1 MAAPTPQGPLE
12 ADLARRI
19 AETGTLGRLLR
30 ARAAEHGAAPMLIAP
45 SLLRPAEPDG
55 LATTSFAV
63 MAAEAERLARA
74 LVAAGVRPG
83 DGVGVLAGNTAVTEA
98 HLVQYA
104 AALAG
109 GVLVPLNPR
118 HGDEDLDHSIAL
130 GRLKIAFAEPG
141 LMPRLAAAVMRAG
154 GAARCID
161 LGAGLAALTAAGADG
176 TPLPEVAAEAVA
188 DLIFTSGTTG
198 RPKAVEHSHR
208 SAVATGAIFGTA
220 LGLTPDDRHHHAVPF
235 FTSSGVHFNPL
246 AALWAGAAMIV
257 EPAFDAARILA
268 RIATRRSTV
277 LLSVPSGFLYLLDA
291 LARAG
296 GDAPDLSSIRL
307 WNYGG
312 AAMPQEAVAALA
324 RRFPEVEQRQN
335 YGMTET
341 GPTGTMLLPDEV
353 MAKPGSVGRPMPLC
367 RVRITDP
374 DGRELPA
381 GAAGEIEIL
390 SPANMIG
397 YRDAPEA
404 TAETIRDGWARTGD
418 WGRIDADG
426 HLHHLDRLKD
436 VIVRGGLKIA
446 ARRVEDVLHRIPGV
460 FEAAVIALPHPR
472 LGEDVAAVVVRT
484 APDTTEDIE
493 TDEDFVAR
501 LQAAAAAVLADYE
514 IPRRVFLTDALP
526 RNPLGKVLKTDL
538 RRQHAGTPEHDRHD
552 LHPSHG

>member
-55 LATTSFAV
+55 LAVTSFAA

-74 LVAAGVRPG
+74 LVAAGVGPG
-83 DGVGVLAGNTAVTEA
+83 DGIGVLAGNTAVTEA

-118 HGDEDLDHSIAL
+118 HGDEDLDHTIAL
-130 GRLKIAFAEPG
+130 GRLRLAFAEPG
-141 LMPRLAAAVMRAG
+141 LMPRLAAAIMRAG
-154 GAARCID
+154 GVARCID
-161 LGAGLAALTAAGADG
+161 LGAGLAALTAAGAAG
-176 TPLPEVAAEAVA
+176 TPLPEVAPEAIA

-312 AAMPQEAVAALA
+312 AAMPQEAVLALA
-324 RRFPEVEQRQN
+324 RRFPEVDQRQN

-353 MAKPGSVGRPMPLC
+353 TAKPGSVGRPMPLC
-367 RVRITDP
+367 RVRITDA

-381 GAAGEIEIL
+381 GEAGEIEIL
-390 SPANMIG
+390 SPANMTG

-404 TAETIRDGWARTGD
+404 TAETLRDGWVRTGD

-493 TDEDFVAR
+493 TDEDFIAR

-526 RNPLGKVLKTDL
+526 RNPLGKVLKTEL
-538 RRQHAGTPEHDRHD
+538 RRQLAGAPEHDRHD